1 MHSRRFR
8 LLLSVLTLLWSP
20 PLLFTQT
27 TKDGPSSVKQA
38 QPPVVRIG
46 VAMVRNQSRR
56 MVSEKWERDQ
66 LVRNLKAL
74 RKNKKKD
81 ELQIEAV
88 PLEAAGRDDA
98 LLEAGKKDC
107 RFVVVTLLL
116 DVAAG
121 GGVSVGVDGVHV
133 TPTIIGNSDPSRR
146 VAMDFAVLE
155 TGRQRS
161 LAEGRAVA
169 PDNDTTQ
176 SDESAVS
183 EAVRI
188 VALRVAGEIR
198 KPRPPVAFPE

>member
-66 LVRNLKAL
+66 LVRDLKAL

-81 ELQIEAV
+81 ELARQQKA
-88 PLEAAGRDDA
+88 RA
-98 LLEAGKKDC
+98 LL
-107 RFVVVTLLL
+107 
-116 DVAAG
+116 
-121 GGVSVGVDGVHV
+121 DG
-133 TPTIIGNSDPSRR
+133 
-146 VAMDFAVLE
+146 
-155 TGRQRS
+155 QS
-161 LAEGRAVA
+161 LR
-169 PDNDTTQ
+169 
-176 SDESAVS
+176 
-183 EAVRI
+183 
-188 VALRVAGEIR
+188 
-198 KPRPPVAFPE
+198 